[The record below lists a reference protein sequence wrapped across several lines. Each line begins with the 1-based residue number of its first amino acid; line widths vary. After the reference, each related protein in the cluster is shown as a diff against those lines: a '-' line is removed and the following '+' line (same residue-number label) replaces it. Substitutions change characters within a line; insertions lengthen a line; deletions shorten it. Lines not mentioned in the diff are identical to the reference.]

1 MSLDSYFLP
10 TMIYTHTGW
19 LKYYWL
25 FKIQLKKS
33 SGAHFYTYCIHQN
46 PRLISP
52 LIRFMCLKKIG
63 LEKMV
68 SSFLLNLNLPHNV
81 QVSKQ
86 RVHMWVFH
94 LGYSAWGGKKQL
106 ARMLHANLRKSL
118 LVRPLGFSNADGI
131 ISAGLKQTDFTQ
143 KIFRTSFPRRCVI
156 YGKTSPGVEITRV
169 CGQQK
174 SYRTKFG
181 F

>member
-1 MSLDSYFLP
+1 MVHIFIHTASIKIHVSLV
-10 TMIYTHTGW
+10 
-19 LKYYWL
+19 
-25 FKIQLKKS
+25 
-33 SGAHFYTYCIHQN
+33 A
-46 PRLISP
+46 

-63 LEKMV
+63 LEKI
-68 SSFLLNLNLPHNV
+68 SFLNLNLPHNV

-94 LGYSAWGGKKQL
+94 LGYGTWGEKKQL

-156 YGKTSPGVEITRV
+156 YGKILGVGVEITRV
-169 CGQQK
+169 CGQK